1 VSASHTHRAPRKDRD
16 RLSFRAAIED
26 HPVVDISRHGRESGA
41 NRRIEIRL
49 RHADGRILF
58 QRSPGQRSWYANL
71 RTNPQL
77 TPHVKRGT
85 EGDLEMTARP
95 ITDTASDAVLS
106 RIASPNELD
115 AWIEGS
121 PLVELTKVSR
131 VTAAPRR
138 ARRIPQQR

>member
-1 VSASHTHRAPRKDRD
+1 
-16 RLSFRAAIED
+16 
-26 HPVVDISRHGRESGA
+26 
-41 NRRIEIRL
+41 
-49 RHADGRILF
+49 
-58 QRSPGQRSWYANL
+58 
-71 RTNPQL
+71 
-77 TPHVKRGT
+77 
-85 EGDLEMTARP
+85 MTARP